1 MNKNATY
8 AIFGGSFDPP
18 HLGHKEIVKKAL
30 DFVDKVIVVP
40 TYLNPFKNSFNVSP
54 KKRYNWAKE
63 IFENKDVIVS
73 DYEINQGKAVY
84 SVDTIKELSK
94 KYNIK
99 AIIIGEDNLKN
110 LHKWKDFEYLNNNFL
125 WLIATRGKESK
136 EYSKLKEYKLLP
148 LNIDVSSTE
157 IREGKKLGFLD
168 KKIKKQVLIE
178 YNINKKEN

>member
-30 DFVDKVIVVP
+30 EVVGKVIVVP
-40 TYLNPFKNSFNVSP
+40 TYLNPFKSSFNVSP
-54 KKRYNWAKE
+54 KKRYKWVKE
-63 IFENKDVIVS
+63 LFESKDVIVS

-84 SVDTIKELSK
+84 TVDTIKELSK

-99 AIIIGEDNLKN
+99 AIIVGEDNLKN
-110 LHKWKDFEYLNNNFL
+110 LHKWMDFDYLNNNFL
-125 WLIATRGKESK
+125 WLIATRGNKSK
-136 EYSKLKEYKLLP
+136 DYSKLKNYKLLP

-157 IREGKKLGFLD
+157 IRDGKKLSFLD
-168 KKIKKQVLIE
+168 EKIKKQVLIE
-178 YNINKKEN
+178 YNINKKEV

>member
-30 DFVDKVIVVP
+30 EVVDKVIVVP
-40 TYLNPFKNSFNVSP
+40 TYLNPFKSSFNVSP
-54 KKRYNWAKE
+54 KKRYKWVKE
-63 IFENKDVIVS
+63 LFESKDVIVS

-84 SVDTIKELSK
+84 TVDTIKELSK

-99 AIIIGEDNLKN
+99 AIIVGEDNLKN
-110 LHKWKDFEYLNNNFL
+110 LHKWMDFEYLNNNFL
-125 WLIATRGKESK
+125 WLIAIRGNKSK
-136 EYSKLKEYKLLP
+136 DYSKLKNYKLLP

-157 IREGKKLGFLD
+157 IRDGKKLSFLD
-168 KKIKKQVLIE
+168 EKIKKQVLIE
-178 YNINKKEN
+178 YNINKKEV